1 MTHDE
6 LISLL
11 TTMTNDDAIFMK
23 DALRAVV
30 ELHKP
35 VEDKW
40 MSSGFACDGCKNR
53 CGCYEGDMGAE
64 NDWTTCPTIQAIE
77 KELA

>member
-6 LISLL
+6 LLALIKP
-11 TTMTNDDAIFMK
+11 MTNDDAIFMK

-35 VEDKW
+35 KQIPDWVPGEHKDKYVCEICP
-40 MSSGFACDGCKNR
+40 GFYPCN
-53 CGCYEGDMGAE
+53 
-64 NDWTTCPTIQAIE
+64 TIKAIE